1 VAHTRAKI
9 GRRRREMNMKHYVL
23 VLFLAAVLF
32 SLPSCGHY
40 VKSYSKPDIHL
51 EVKSLGIMPFSS
63 NIPEVGKVVSDTIGA
78 DLLESGFKI
87 VDRTHIGKI
96 LQEEGI
102 SYLEI
107 DFPDYSKIGNLAEVN
122 FLLVG
127 NVAFSSATVRLV
139 DTATGETL
147 IITVFR
153 PNRITDN
160 ASAVDMGQYL
170 GKSIGKELTRA
181 GKL

>member
-1 VAHTRAKI
+1 
-9 GRRRREMNMKHYVL
+9 MNMKRYVL
-23 VLFLAAVLF
+23 VLLLTAILF
-32 SLPSCGHY
+32 SLCSCGHS
-40 VKSYSKPDIHL
+40 VKSYSKPDIQL
-51 EVKSLGIMPFSS
+51 EGKSLGIMPFSS

-78 DLLESGFKI
+78 NLLRSGFKI
-87 VDRTHIGKI
+87 VDRTQIGKI

-122 FLLVG
+122 YLLVG
-127 NVAFSSATVRLV
+127 NVAFSSATVRVLE
-139 DTATGETL
+139 TATGETL
-147 IITVFR
+147 IVAVFR
-153 PNRITDN
+153 PSRITGS

-170 GKSIGKELTRA
+170 AKAIGKELSRA

>member
-1 VAHTRAKI
+1 
-9 GRRRREMNMKHYVL
+9 MNMKRYVL
-23 VLFLAAVLF
+23 VLLLTAILF
-32 SLPSCGHY
+32 SLCSCGHF
-40 VKSYSKPDIHL
+40 VKSYSKPDIQL
-51 EVKSLGIMPFSS
+51 EGKSLGIMPFSS

-78 DLLESGFKI
+78 NLLRSGFKI
-87 VDRTHIGKI
+87 VDRTQIGKI

-107 DFPDYSKIGNLAEVN
+107 DFPDYNKIGNLAEVN

-127 NVAFSSATVRLV
+127 NIAFSSATVRVL

-147 IITVFR
+147 IVTVFR
-153 PNRITDN
+153 PSRITGS

-170 GKSIGKELTRA
+170 GKSISKELSRTAR
-181 GKL
+181 L

>member
-1 VAHTRAKI
+1 
-9 GRRRREMNMKHYVL
+9 MNIKHYVL
-23 VLFLAAVLF
+23 VLSLVVVLF

-40 VKSYSKPDIHL
+40 VTSYSKPGLHL
-51 EVKSLGIMPFSS
+51 KGKSLGIMPFSS

-87 VDRTHIGKI
+87 VDRTQIGKI

-107 DFPDYSKIGNLAEVN
+107 DFPNYSKIGNLAGVN

-153 PNRITDN
+153 PNWITDS

-170 GKSIGKELTRA
+170 GKSIGEELARA

>member
-1 VAHTRAKI
+1 MAKI
-9 GRRRREMNMKHYVL
+9 GTRRREMNMKRYVL
-23 VLFLAAVLF
+23 VLLLAAILF
-32 SLPSCGHY
+32 SLCSCGHF
-40 VKSYSKPDIHL
+40 VKSYSKPDIQL
-51 EVKSLGIMPFSS
+51 EGKSLGIMPFSS

-78 DLLESGFKI
+78 NLLESGFKI

-107 DFPDYSKIGNLAEVN
+107 DYPDYKKIGNLAEVN

-127 NVAFSSATVRLV
+127 NVAFSSATVRLL

-147 IITVFR
+147 IVTVFR
-153 PNRITDN
+153 PSRITDS

-170 GKSIGKELTRA
+170 AKSMGKELSRA
-181 GKL
+181 RKL